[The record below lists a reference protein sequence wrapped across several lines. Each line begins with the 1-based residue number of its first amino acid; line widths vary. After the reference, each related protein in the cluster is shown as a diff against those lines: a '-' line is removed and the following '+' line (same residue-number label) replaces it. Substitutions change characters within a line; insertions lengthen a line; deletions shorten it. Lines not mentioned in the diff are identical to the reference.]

1 MSYIV
6 FARKWRPKG
15 FDKILG
21 QEHVTTT
28 LKNAIAQNRVAHAY
42 LFSGPRGVGK
52 TTTAR
57 ILAMALNCKDG
68 PTQTPCGNCDSC
80 KEAVNGTNLDV
91 IEIDGASNRGIE
103 EVRALRENVKFGP
116 ARGKCKVYIID
127 EVHMLTEEAFNALLK
142 TLEEPPAHAIFVFAT
157 TRPYK
162 VPPTILSRCQR
173 FDFKRLTM
181 EEVVSKLREIAK
193 DEAVVINEDA
203 LYAVARAAEGSM
215 RDAESML
222 DQLASFCGKKIDLES
237 TSSILGMVGQEVLF
251 EFADKVVNKDT
262 AGILKLVER
271 LISTGKDIP
280 QFLSSLVGHF
290 RNLLV
295 AKVGEDISSLID
307 LPKDM
312 VERICGQAKP
322 FTIESLLY
330 ILTVLTN
337 AQDAMRRVTSQRI
350 PLELAAIRLSRRED
364 ISSLSSILE
373 RLTELEKKIE
383 DANLKVEKNCKPG
396 LSEHRSPRREE
407 RNQPEKDLNRRE
419 EGTKVDVEIK
429 DPVDVSMERIYEIW
443 PNLIRVIAAKK
454 MSVALFLKAAQ
465 PSQLE
470 DEAILIA
477 FAKENKF
484 NKEALETNDNRKV
497 VEKALEEILGRKL
510 RVEFKIVDALEK
522 KVTFEDLVED
532 EHKKEETH
540 EVIKS
545 ALNIFGGNLKKREPL
560 D

>member
-6 FARKWRPKG
+6 FARKWRPKDFG
-15 FDKILG
+15 KILG

-80 KEAVNGTNLDV
+80 KETINGINLDV

-116 ARGKCKVYIID
+116 ARGKFKIYIID

-142 TLEEPPAHAIFVFAT
+142 TLEEPPSHVIFVFAT

-181 EEVVSKLREIAK
+181 EEVVGKLREIAK
-193 DEAVVINEDA
+193 DEGLDINEEA

-222 DQLASFCGKKIDLES
+222 DQLVSFCGRVIDLES
-237 TSSILGMVGQEVLF
+237 TTSILGMVGQEILF
-251 EFADKVVNKDT
+251 DFTEKVVDKDT
-262 AGILKLVER
+262 SGILKLVDQ
-271 LISTGKDIP
+271 LINRGQDIP
-280 QFLSSLVGHF
+280 QFLNYLVGHF
-290 RNLLV
+290 RNLLI
-295 AKVGEDISSLID
+295 AKVGEDLQSLID

-312 VERICGQAKP
+312 VERICAQVKS
-322 FTIESLLY
+322 FSIESLLY

-337 AQDAMRRVTSQRI
+337 AQDAVRKTTSQRI
-350 PLELAAIRLSRRED
+350 PLELAAIRLTRKED
-364 ISSLSSILE
+364 VSSLSSILDRLSDLE
-373 RLTELEKKIE
+373 RRIQAGGGHNIPHREEKKE
-383 DANLKVEKNCKPG
+383 TEKSSVQKSEEVSIG
-396 LSEHRSPRREE
+396 LEVKDPIDVEE
-407 RNQPEKDLNRRE
+407 RASAD
-419 EGTKVDVEIK
+419 I
-429 DPVDVSMERIYEIW
+429 SFERVCEIW
-443 PNLIRVIAAKK
+443 PNLIRTIATKK
-454 MSVALFLKAAQ
+454 MSVALFLQPAQ
-465 PSQLE
+465 PLKLE
-470 DEAILIA
+470 NKILTIA
-477 FAKENKF
+477 FARENRF
-484 NKEALETNDNRKV
+484 NKEALEANDNRKNI
-497 VEKALEEILGRKL
+497 EKALKEILNQDI
-510 RVEFKIVDALEK
+510 RVEFKLVDTLEK
-522 KVTFEDLVED
+522 KVTVEDLIQQ
-532 EHKKEETH
+532 EHKEDTH

-545 ALNIFGGNLKKREPL
+545 ALDIFGGNLKKKEPA
-560 D
+560 